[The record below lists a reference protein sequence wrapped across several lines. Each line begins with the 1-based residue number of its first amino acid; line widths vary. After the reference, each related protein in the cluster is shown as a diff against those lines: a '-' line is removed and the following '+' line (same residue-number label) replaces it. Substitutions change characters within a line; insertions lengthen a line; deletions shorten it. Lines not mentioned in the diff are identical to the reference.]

1 MSKLCHLYE
10 KSRRETI
17 MYKTNSSSVVLKNN
31 GIIDTEWKY
40 GYNII
45 ACNLNYINVKGWF

>member
-1 MSKLCHLYE
+1 
-10 KSRRETI
+10 
-17 MYKTNSSSVVLKNN
+17 MYKTNSSSVVLKKKN

-45 ACNLNYINVKGWF
+45 ACNLN